1 MEDFIYYNANK
12 DGSEENDCVTRA
24 IKLGT
29 NLSYTA
35 VQRLLDMASY
45 YYDCDKLC
53 VKCYGRLLTEIFN
66 FPVRYDDYKHTVG
79 EIAKQYPYNTIIIR
93 VDGHL
98 TTSIMGVVADIWNCK
113 DRLVDCYWII
123 S

>member
-1 MEDFIYYNANK
+1 MSDFIYYNANK

-35 VQRLLDMASY
+35 VQRLLNMASY

-79 EIAKQYPYNTIIIR
+79 EISKQYPYNTIIIR

-98 TTSIMGVVADIWNCK
+98 TTSIMGVVADIWNCEN
-113 DRLVDCYWII
+113 RLVDCYWII